1 MTRDCIINK
10 SSRMGN
16 KSFPYVMDEKKSVN
30 IDNKF
35 DLLIAKT
42 LIENGYC
49 NNVPKR
55 QKFLLKSIKIN

>member
-1 MTRDCIINK
+1 MTRECIINQNSRHGKK
-10 SSRMGN
+10 SLPFFMGEN
-16 KSFPYVMDEKKSVN
+16 KSVN

-49 NNVPKR
+49 NNVPKKNTLR
-55 QKFLLKSIKIN
+55 LINI

>member
-1 MTRDCIINK
+1 MTRDCIINNQQNLIK
-10 SSRMGN
+10 VFHMLW
-16 KSFPYVMDEKKSVN
+16 MKKSVN

-35 DLLIAKT
+35 DLLIAA

-55 QKFLLKSIKIN
+55 QKFC